1 MYCMRSKTQMRF
13 SHALDMIIAGQ
24 KLARSGWNGKDMYI
38 KLVKAHDFEFSELN
52 SHFVIKN
59 VRNSFDTWVPSVS
72 DLLAE
77 DWVLVS

>member
-1 MYCMRSKTQMRF
+1 MWSETQMRF
-13 SHALDMIIAGQ
+13 SHALDMITAGQ
-24 KLARSGWNGKDMYI
+24 KLARSGWNGKDMYV
-38 KLVKAHDFEFSELN
+38 KLVKSHDFEFSELN

-59 VRNSFDTWVPSVS
+59 VKNSFDTWVPSVS